1 MLSTKHLGLSSASF
15 INRSYALTWQVPTN
29 QPKYVPFVSI
39 HSKCSYTLSEQS
51 SHWLTSH
58 AKQMAMQ
65 PTIGQKQHEM
75 MERTMFQHDGGV
87 TFTGL
92 CSSSV
97 CSSDSII
104 LANPYQT
111 GYLSS
116 SMYVWQ
122 YGLLVFELTKALV
135 KELVYTSKCESRC
148 CFALAPRIWYWF
160 NTYFP

>member
-1 MLSTKHLGLSSASF
+1 MGTKLQIDCTERQNSWEFSMHAIKHLGLSSASF

-29 QPKYVPFVSI
+29 QRKVYTINCFSLDI

-58 AKQMAMQ
+58 AKQTAMQ
-65 PTIGQKQHEM
+65 PTIGQKTNEM

-87 TFTGL
+87 AFTGL
-92 CSSSV
+92 CSSSA

-116 SMYVWQ
+116 SMSHNYVWQ
-122 YGLLVFELTKALV
+122 
-135 KELVYTSKCESRC
+135 
-148 CFALAPRIWYWF
+148 
-160 NTYFP
+160 